1 MKRKVAIFG
10 WGTLAIEI
18 TRFLIDKM
26 GMGCEIIF
34 CCPNQP
40 NLKKDQWQPSF
51 EKYLKENKIK
61 LISSDKISNSSTVSF
76 IKEQKLDF
84 IFSLQFNKI
93 FVKEILDAPRFGS
106 INLHYSPLPKYRG
119 VAAPTWAIINGE
131 KEFGVTL
138 HYMDPVVDTGD
149 IIDQSVFNIER
160 IENAGALYEM
170 CMKKALALFKKN
182 IDGIFD
188 MRNKRVPQDNSQA
201 IYYPRK
207 SLDFGLKRIQWD
219 KDTQSLT
226 KWIKAF
232 IFPPFQL
239 PIFVWKEKEFEV
251 VAVESDFTKKQDDE
265 SPGTVITRNGKIFKI
280 ATHDSYVNVETK

>member
-1 MKRKVAIFG
+1 
-10 WGTLAIEI
+10 
-18 TRFLIDKM
+18 
-26 GMGCEIIF
+26 
-34 CCPNQP
+34 
-40 NLKKDQWQPSF
+40 
-51 EKYLKENKIK
+51 
-61 LISSDKISNSSTVSF
+61 
-76 IKEQKLDF
+76 
-84 IFSLQFNKI
+84 LQFNKI